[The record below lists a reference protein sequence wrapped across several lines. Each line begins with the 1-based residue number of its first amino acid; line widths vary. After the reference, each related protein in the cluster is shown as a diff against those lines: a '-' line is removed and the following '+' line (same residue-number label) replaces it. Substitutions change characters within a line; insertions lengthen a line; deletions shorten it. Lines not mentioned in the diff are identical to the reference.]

1 MAVDQDEME
10 HLNIEFEQF
19 DAQSGRQMF
28 IDKESAIHN
37 SFDDTNEN
45 QTVSGSADDLLEGS
59 VNSIKSH
66 HRAQLKQICGIL
78 DLPPARRTHEQLDS
92 IMPYFRSL
100 EAFTKLE

>member
-1 MAVDQDEME
+1 MAVDQDEML

-45 QTVSGSADDLLEGS
+45 
-59 VNSIKSH
+59 
-66 HRAQLKQICGIL
+66 
-78 DLPPARRTHEQLDS
+78 
-92 IMPYFRSL
+92 
-100 EAFTKLE
+100 